1 MSQIIKCNFDNAV
14 YNWLPGTTGIGDIN
28 GIRTGLGEG
37 MTGSVPT
44 GSGGRESFSNQTVD
58 GRTVR
63 TLDIYDSNQ
72 IVGPFT
78 PYAEFW
84 FSGTNVLG
92 SPLTTWSAR
101 ALVCIPASNWYDVS
115 IVTLMSGS
123 TALVHVRR
131 FGVGGGY
138 SNYWGTG
145 GNAVVG
151 QPLGWMRLEIQ
162 HDSSKSP
169 TTVVRLYPNNGT
181 TQSWGGAFKGS
192 YGNATSLRFGDIYGD
207 TNTSAVWRLSEL
219 EAWDTMDG
227 DGIFTTNWTTAQSNG
242 YAGAR
247 RTTSYSIPAQYTTPS
262 DVVSAS
268 KTTYSSLAYGNFNR
282 WTHLYLPNGTPAKSS
297 GFPLVVLSHGGYFV
311 TESPD
316 TMPESLTNRLINAG
330 YAVAIPRYL
339 LSILTNSGIPA
350 YGTSNAESGNVTGY
364 GRYPSH
370 IVDIKLATARLQQR
384 YSQTGTDPKLNDSG
398 YGFDASK
405 VFSGGVSAG
414 SYLAMAVALTK
425 GLTNDGYSRNL
436 TIAGNSDYRIIE
448 DGSTPY
454 TGSDPSYIGAFGLAT
469 PNSFAT
475 LQAWDWTH
483 NLTNAILW
491 PPYYPIAG
499 PTTQGNAGNSRTAVR
514 AFFGRP
520 ANTTDP
526 SGDEVNKASLTSL
539 VATNAGQAT
548 NIPILNVRS
557 DSDIV
562 VHSQHGVDMSATF
575 PNYVK
580 SYTTQ
585 MSVTNHENCH
595 LVYDWPALEAWL
607 NQKLLEAETPWL
619 PHLEII

>member
-63 TLDIYDSNQ
+63 SLDIYDSNQ
-72 IVGPFT
+72 VVGPFT

-92 SPLTTWSAR
+92 SPLTSWSAR
-101 ALVCIPASNWYDVS
+101 TLVCIPASNWYDVS

-123 TALVHVRR
+123 TGLVHVRR

-162 HDSSKSP
+162 HDSTKSP

-219 EAWDTMDG
+219 EVWDTIDG
-227 DGIFTTNWTTAQSNG
+227 DGIFTTDWTTAQSNG

-282 WTHLYLPNGTPAKSS
+282 WTHLYLPNGTPPKST
-297 GFPLVVLSHGGYFV
+297 GFPLVVLAHGGYFV

-316 TMPESLTNRLINAG
+316 TMPQSLTNRLINAG

-339 LSILTNSGIPA
+339 LSILTNATIPA
-350 YGTSNAESGNVTGY
+350 YGTSNAESGNVTAY

-414 SYLAMAVALTK
+414 SYLAMAAALTK

-436 TIAGNSDYRIIE
+436 TIAGNSAYRVIE

-454 TGSDPSYIGAFGLAT
+454 TGDDPSYIGAFGLAT
-469 PNSFAT
+469 PNSLAT

-491 PPYYPIAG
+491 PPYYPLAG

-526 SGDEVNKASLTSL
+526 SGDEVTKASLTSL
-539 VATNAGQAT
+539 VVANSGQAT
-548 NIPILNVRS
+548 NIPVLNIRS

-562 VHSQHGVDMSATF
+562 VHSQHGIDMTATF
-575 PNYVK
+575 PSHVK

-595 LVYDWPALEAWL
+595 LVYNWPDLEAWL
-607 NQKLLEAETPWL
+607 NQVLLESQPSWL
-619 PHLEII
+619 PSMQIV